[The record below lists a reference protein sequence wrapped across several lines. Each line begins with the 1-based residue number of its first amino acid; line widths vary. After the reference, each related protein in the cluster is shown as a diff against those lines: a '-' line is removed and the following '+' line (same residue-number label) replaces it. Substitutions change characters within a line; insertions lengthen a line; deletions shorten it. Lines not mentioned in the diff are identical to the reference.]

1 MPESLLVGDG
11 VNIRTVA
18 MRVAGLSQPLSD
30 RRDYGHVA
38 GYLDEPAEA
47 KEDRLKDWT
56 TTSDGQDLLFL
67 LGEVRK
73 KATKK
78 DLPQILKHLSNA
90 ANEVLLYLQS

>member
-1 MPESLLVGDG
+1 MD
-11 VNIRTVA
+11 IRSVA
-18 MRVAGLSQPLSD
+18 HRVAGLTQPISD
-30 RRDYGHVA
+30 RRDYGHTA

-47 KEDRLKDWT
+47 KDERLKDWT

-78 DLPQILKHLSNA
+78 DLPQVLKHLSNA
-90 ANEVLLYLQS
+90 ANEVILYLQS